1 MVPDQWWRTQ
11 LPPVKR
17 DPFDEGVRAGAIG
30 TTIAIVILG
39 LCAVGI
45 WTIAHGVW
53 P

>member
-1 MVPDQWWRTQ
+1 VVAHAASAGEAT
-11 LPPVKR
+11 

-30 TTIAIVILG
+30 TTIALVILG

>member
-11 LPPVKR
+11 LPPKQP

-30 TTIAIVILG
+30 TTIALVILG